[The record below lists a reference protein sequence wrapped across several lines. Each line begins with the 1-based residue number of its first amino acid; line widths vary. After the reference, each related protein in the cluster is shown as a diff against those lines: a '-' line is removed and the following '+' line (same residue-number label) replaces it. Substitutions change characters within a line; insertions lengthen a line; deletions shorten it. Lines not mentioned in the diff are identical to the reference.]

1 MDNYEKFHLLAD
13 ENGLKFVETTSGTN
27 GYPQNLKPALI
38 GFYDYEGAEEFAT
51 EHGLETYI
59 FHKRDGW
66 QLWERKNPAY
76 EPMTIT
82 SDDYGD
88 NYNMFTPDELENY
101 YENEVKPR
109 LEDFDNMDD
118 IKDFLNDEEEIM
130 DELARCN
137 DNEAV
142 ITYCGKWYD
151 TIKVKSIEWGHDT
164 HNYVIGVIDL

>member
-13 ENGLKFVETTSGTN
+13 ENDLKFIETTSGMN
-27 GYPQNLKPALI
+27 GYPQDLMPALI
-38 GFYDYEGAEEFAT
+38 GFNDYEEAEDFAR
-51 EHGLETYI
+51 EHGLQTYS

-76 EPMTIT
+76 EPMIIT

-88 NYNMFTPDELENY
+88 DYNMFTHNELENY
-101 YENEVKPR
+101 YENEVKPC

-130 DELARCN
+130 DELERCH
-137 DNEAV
+137 DDEAV
-142 ITYCGKWYD
+142 ITYCGRYYD
-151 TIKVKSIEWGHDT
+151 TIKVKTIEWGHDT
-164 HNYVIGVIDL
+164 HNYVIGVM